1 MLEIIKEKV
10 TSRKFWLGAALV
22 IIGTIMY
29 LRGDTSAGSMVIR
42 IGAVGY
48 IGAEAICDVFGIIWN
63 SGDAVEE
70 TEEEEAEDDS
80 DGAAE

>member
-1 MLEIIKEKV
+1 MLEIIKEKL

-70 TEEEEAEDDS
+70 TEEKEAGDDN